1 MIKVSQRSIKNRG
14 NLMGQDWR
22 EPLFRIIDSDCL
34 ITSAQFTLS
43 KGQTAGFY
51 FDCKK
56 ATLDGF
62 ALGLIADAFIH
73 EIGKLHEEPEVIS
86 GLTMGAD
93 PIVAAVV
100 MRAAELG
107 KRTTRASIVRKEAK
121 KHGTMNYIENEQ
133 PPGST
138 VVVVD
143 DVITS
148 GSSTKT
154 ACDQLLASGYRIVGI
169 VSLIDRQAGGVQD
182 LEQEYNCPVLSIFKR
197 DDFEEIAIDSAAA
210 KTA

>member
-1 MIKVSQRSIKNRG
+1 
-14 NLMGQDWR
+14 MGKYRRDR
-22 EPLFRIIDSDCL
+22 LFEIIESDCL

-62 ALGLIADAFIH
+62 SLSLIADAFLQ
-73 EIGKLHEEPEVIS
+73 EIDKLHEEPEVIS

-93 PIVAAVV
+93 PIVAAVA

-107 KRTTRASIVRKEAK
+107 KKTTRASIVRKEPK
-121 KHGTMNYIENEQ
+121 KHGTMNHIENEQ
-133 PPGST
+133 PQGST

-154 ACDQLLASGYRIVGI
+154 ACDLLLESGYRIVGI
-169 VSLIDRQAGGVQD
+169 VSLIDRQAGGVQS
-182 LEQEYNCPVLSIFKR
+182 LKREYNCPVLSIFKR
-197 DDFEEIAIDSAAA
+197 DDFEGISIERAAST
-210 KTA
+210 TA